1 MDIFTDKI
9 QGLQAEISQTD
20 DRITA
25 SHVLIDRLGPEV
37 AELET
42 ALKEAKKVVALDP
55 SSDNRRAVETLR
67 KKLDKATNDLDEAGI
82 LSEALAD
89 KKQQLE
95 TELKSVKDAL
105 AGDESERLIA
115 KAKDLTEIY
124 NASIRAAFDA
134 AVRLQLIYQGVQ
146 ALRGHTGLV
155 KLGEV
160 CGNPCQTGAFNLLLE
175 GFPLYEPG
183 NGGYPKTLR
192 TAYQS
197 QEDRATIMAEL
208 MTACPPW

>member
-1 MDIFTDKI
+1 MDTFTEKI
-9 QGLQAEISQTD
+9 KELEAEISSTD

-37 AELET
+37 KELET

-67 KKLDKATNDLDEAGI
+67 KKLDKAESDLDEAVI
-82 LSEALAD
+82 LAEALTD
-89 KKQQLE
+89 RKEQLE
-95 TELKSVKDAL
+95 TELKSVRDAL
-105 AGDESERLIA
+105 QGDESERLIA
-115 KAKDLTEIY
+115 KAKDLAEVY

-134 AVRLQLIYQGVQ
+134 AVRLQLITNGVQ
-146 ALRGHTGLV
+146 QRRGHTGLR
-155 KLGEV
+155 KLSEV
-160 CGNPCQTGAFNLLLE
+160 CGNSNSFGAFNLLND

-192 TAYQS
+192 TIYQS
-197 QEDRATIMAEL
+197 QEDRATILAEL
-208 MTACPPW
+208 LTA